1 MSRSAIFLRGL
12 ALVVSIVA
20 VGCASTRSRSVD
32 RSRLSNDHSRPQPT
46 PASPTPP
53 APPLIPPLPPTLPA
67 PAATAPVHK
76 EIDVIYGTGGGEQL
90 KLDLYAPKDRPGP
103 FPAVVVIHGG
113 GWANGTK
120 GFLGGITHA
129 FAERGY
135 VAVTVEYRLAPK
147 HKFPAQLQDV
157 KCAVRW
163 LRANAQRYQIDPD
176 RIGALGFSSG
186 AHLAL
191 LLGLTEPKDGFEGE
205 GGHLEQSSKVQ
216 VVVNMMGP
224 TDLSRPAWPA
234 VTDKLIADLLGG
246 GREQI
251 PSVYRAASPL
261 AYVHRGAP
269 PVLTMHGTKDAIVPF
284 EQAKLLHASLR
295 SVRGISRLEPVKDKG
310 HGEDWSRE
318 ELLRGLGLIGEF
330 MDKYL
335 KPR

>member
-12 ALVVSIVA
+12 VLIVGTMIA
-20 VGCASTRSRSVD
+20 GCASTRSRSID
-32 RSRLSNDHSRPQPT
+32 RSRPANGTEYTRPQT
-46 PASPTPP
+46 APALPPPP
-53 APPLIPPLPPTLPA
+53 AHNSVSPV
-67 PAATAPVHK
+67 PAAPPGTVPVHE
-76 EIDVIYGTGGGEQL
+76 EIDVTYGTASGEQL

-113 GWANGTK
+113 GWNTGTK

-163 LRANAQRYQIDPD
+163 LRANASRYQIDPD
-176 RIGALGFSSG
+176 RIGALGFSAG

-205 GGHLEQSSKVQ
+205 GGHREQSSKVQ

-234 VTDKLIADLLGG
+234 VTDKLLAGLLGG
-246 GREQI
+246 SREQI
-251 PSVYRAASPL
+251 PSAYWTASPL
-261 AYVHRGAP
+261 AYVRPGAP

-295 SVRGISRLEPVKDKG
+295 SVHGTSRLEPVKNKG

-318 ELLRGLGLIGEF
+318 ESLRGLGLIGEF

-335 KPR
+335 KRP